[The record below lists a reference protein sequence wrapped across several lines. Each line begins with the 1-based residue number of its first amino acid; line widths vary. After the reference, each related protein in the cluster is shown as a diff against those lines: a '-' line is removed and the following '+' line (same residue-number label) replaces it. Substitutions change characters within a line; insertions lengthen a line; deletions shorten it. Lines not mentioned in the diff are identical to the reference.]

1 MTGGKAAR
9 MVFRSSKSSVL
20 GWPRYWLGW
29 STTSSS
35 SSTPLERDV
44 PKETFRVMASS
55 MCQVDLVLD

>member
-1 MTGGKAAR
+1 
-9 MVFRSSKSSVL
+9 MVLRSSKSTVL

-29 STTSSS
+29 STTSTS